1 MTYIDR
7 FQNAILALM
16 TWTMALV
23 TLIVTLDVIY
33 SLARYLLLPP
43 VSLQINELLNFF
55 ASILLVVIGVEL
67 LDTFR
72 KIEHDKTVNVLT
84 ILLVT
89 LISVARKVILMD
101 LNDGPDYMGLLGLSV
116 IIISLSVAYY
126 LIKKSSQFS

>member
-1 MTYIDR
+1 
-7 FQNAILALM
+7 
-16 TWTMALV
+16 
-23 TLIVTLDVIY
+23 
-33 SLARYLLLPP
+33 LPP

-72 KIEHDKTVNVLT
+72 TIEHDKTVNVLT

-101 LNDGPDYMGLLGLSV
+101 LNDGPDYMGLLGFSV
-116 IIISLSVAYY
+116 IIISLSLGYY

>member
-89 LISVARKVILMD
+89 LISVARKVILMG
-101 LNDGPDYMGLLGLSV
+101 LNDTPDYMGLIGLSV
-116 IIISLSVAYY
+116 IIISLSLGYY
-126 LIKKSSQFS
+126 LIKKSSQSS

>member
-72 KIEHDKTVNVLT
+72 KLEQDKTVNVLT

-116 IIISLSVAYY
+116 IIISLSLAYY

>member
-43 VSLQINELLNFF
+43 VNLQINELLNFF

-72 KIEHDKTVNVLT
+72 TIEHDKTVNVLT
-84 ILLVT
+84 VLLVT

-101 LNDGPDYMGLLGLSV
+101 LNDVPDYMGLLGLSV
-116 IIISLSVAYY
+116 IIISLSMAYY
-126 LIKKSSQFS
+126 LIKKSSQSS

>member
-101 LNDGPDYMGLLGLSV
+101 LNDSPDYMGLIGLSV
-116 IIISLSVAYY
+116 IIISLSLGYY
-126 LIKKSSQFS
+126 LIKKSSQSS

>member
-72 KIEHDKTVNVLT
+72 KIEQDKTVNVLT

-116 IIISLSVAYY
+116 IIISLSLAYY

>member
-89 LISVARKVILMD
+89 LISVARKVILMG
-101 LNDGPDYMGLLGLSV
+101 LNDTPDYMGLIGLSV
-116 IIISLSVAYY
+116 IIISLSLGYY
-126 LIKKSSQFS
+126 LIKKSIKFS